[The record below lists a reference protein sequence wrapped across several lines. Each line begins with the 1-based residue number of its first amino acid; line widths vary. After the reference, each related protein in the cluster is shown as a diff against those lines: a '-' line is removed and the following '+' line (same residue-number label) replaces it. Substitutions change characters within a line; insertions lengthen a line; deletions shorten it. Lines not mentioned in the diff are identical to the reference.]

1 MSRLFRLIYHPHF
14 GVRSR
19 AWVKRVMAI
28 ATLLSLLAVSIPIA
42 MEKISTSRNYQ
53 LFGGLINHV
62 DTEKKLIALTFDDGP
77 DEHTDQI
84 VSMLDELDVRATF
97 FVIGSAMEKYPEYG
111 RKLAHHGHELGN
123 HTFNHRPMLGV
134 SYTTVAKELSASD
147 ALIRKAGYYGPVHFR
162 PPYGK
167 KGAVLPMY
175 LRAHE
180 RTTVMWSNH
189 PEDFTRRKPQSTT
202 EIVNYAVKH
211 AKPGDIMILH
221 PWYGRENIRS
231 AIPYIVKELRSQ
243 GYEFVTLSELRAR
256 A

>member
-1 MSRLFRLIYHPHF
+1 
-14 GVRSR
+14 
-19 AWVKRVMAI
+19 
-28 ATLLSLLAVSIPIA
+28 
-42 MEKISTSRNYQ
+42 
-53 LFGGLINHV
+53 
-62 DTEKKLIALTFDDGP
+62 
-77 DEHTDQI
+77 
-84 VSMLDELDVRATF
+84 
-97 FVIGSAMEKYPEYG
+97 
-111 RKLAHHGHELGN
+111 
-123 HTFNHRPMLGV
+123 
-134 SYTTVAKELSASD
+134 
-147 ALIRKAGYYGPVHFR
+147 
-162 PPYGK
+162 
-167 KGAVLPMY
+167 MY